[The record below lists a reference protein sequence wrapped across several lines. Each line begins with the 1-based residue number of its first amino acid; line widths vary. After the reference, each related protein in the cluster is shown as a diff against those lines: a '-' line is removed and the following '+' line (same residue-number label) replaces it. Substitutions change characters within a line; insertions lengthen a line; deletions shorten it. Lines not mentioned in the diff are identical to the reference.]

1 MRKIEEEL
9 RDAINYERPF
19 SKGNTVFH
27 RKAGVNSDAVWEL
40 VLHGNPIAIFNMASH
55 TPTIPEY
62 VSLAGYP
69 TKTTCSRLNALP
81 GVCVNV
87 RKGVPY
93 LNGREIDSNGW
104 WSPCN
109 LHENHIA

>member
-9 RDAINYERPF
+9 RDAINYQRPF

-27 RKAGVNSDAVWEL
+27 RQANTEYGWEL
-40 VLHGNPIAIFNMASH
+40 VLHGNPIASFDAGSA
-55 TPTIPEY
+55 TYPIPKY
-62 VSLAGYP
+62 ISFAGWP
-69 TKTTCSRLNALP
+69 TKTTTSRLNALP

-93 LNGREIDSNGW
+93 LNGREIDANGW
-104 WSPCN
+104 WSPNN
-109 LHENHIA
+109 LNY